1 MDKYNFG
8 NSIKQ
13 LLFESKIKGLKNF
26 ISACLILIS
35 FCNGFAE
42 TRSNLLLSKFT
53 QNQSFFNQSFSD
65 SSKNSSTKQ
74 IENDSLN
81 IIRKKRLKW
90 VIAGMSLTTAGTLI
104 GLNQLWYANY
114 PKSKFQF
121 FDDSKEWN
129 GMDKAGHFLT
139 NYYITKYTSQFYK
152 FGGLNEKNAVL
163 LGAATSFVYMTSVEI
178 MDGHSAQW
186 GFSNYDF
193 AANTLGMGVYLIQKL
208 TWNEEKI
215 IPKFSFYPSEFAKI
229 RPELLGKNITEQ
241 WLKDYNGQTY
251 WLSFNL
257 KSIIFKNS
265 NFPPYLNL
273 ALGYGATG
281 MIGAF
286 ENPTNYPII
295 DRYSQYYLSLDI
307 DLNRIQTKNKFLKGL
322 FQGLNLI
329 KIPFPNL
336 EFNKNGVRGNW
347 L

>member
-1 MDKYNFG
+1 LDKYNFG

-26 ISACLILIS
+26 ISLCLIFL
-35 FCNGFAE
+35 CLGNVFAKAE
-42 TRSNLLLSKFT
+42 KFVRNKNAITSSLLLNFP
-53 QNQSFFNQSFSD
+53 D
-65 SSKNSSTKQ
+65 SSFQENNHSLK
-74 IENDSLN
+74 NDSLKV
-81 IIRKKRLKW
+81 IRQKRLKW
-90 VIAGMSLTTAGTLI
+90 VIAGMSFTTASTLI

-152 FGGLNEKNAVL
+152 FGGIKEKNAVL
-163 LGAATSFVYMTSVEI
+163 LGAATSFVYMTSIEI

-193 AANTLGMGVYLIQKL
+193 AANTLGMGVYIIQKL
-208 TWNEEKI
+208 TWKDEKI
-215 IPKFSFYPSEFAKI
+215 IPKFSFYPSEFAKM
-229 RPELLGKNITEQ
+229 RPELLGKNISEQ

-257 KSIIFKNS
+257 KSIFFKNS

-286 ENPTNYPII
+286 ENPTNYAFV

-307 DLNRIQTKNKFLKGL
+307 DLNRIQTKSKFLKGI